1 MKLFGKQE
9 WENLWPFYMEAF
21 IGTALFVFVPFMVL
35 YFSSIGLSL
44 TQIGIVMAAWPL
56 ASLIFEVPTSAI
68 ADIYGRRASVLLGW
82 TLEGIIV
89 ISIFFTTNYIF
100 ILGLM
105 MLLGISQTLV
115 SGAYEAWS
123 VDLLKSKGMKKF
135 IPNYFSKI
143 RSLYN
148 MGFAASGLI
157 GAAVVMHFGLSYIW
171 PITGISFF
179 VSVIFLYFAEEKF
192 RKQKVDIE
200 KPIKRVWKQVKI
212 SARYSYRH
220 SVLFYLLAISFIF
233 GIIGSFQGF
242 VSWTP
247 VLESYGFPEYA
258 FGYLWFFMGLF
269 GIGAPYLS
277 KKYMKTKKE
286 RTLLIVVA
294 FSIVIFG
301 VLLLF
306 ANSLLLITILF
317 FFAFF
322 MYDFEDPIWK
332 TYFHKYTPSKT
343 RATIGS
349 LQNMIYSLAG
359 ILFLPITGYLVE
371 TIGGVNTLFASSMLM
386 IPVIILYLCI
396 DDKSNIRKKIKLT
409 LF

>member
-1 MKLFGKQE
+1 
-9 WENLWPFYMEAF
+9 MEAF

-44 TQIGIVMAAWPL
+44 SQVGIVLAAWPL
-56 ASLIFEVPTSAI
+56 ASLLFEVPTSAI

-100 ILGLM
+100 LLGLM

-123 VDLLKSKGMKKF
+123 VDLLKQKGLKKF

-157 GAAVVMHFGLSYIW
+157 GAFFVMTFGLSSIW

-179 VSVIFLYFAEEKF
+179 VSVIFLYFAEENF
-192 RKQKVDIE
+192 RKRDVDIE
-200 KPIKRVWKQVKI
+200 KPIKRMWKQVKV
-212 SARYSYRH
+212 SAKFSYRH

-233 GIIGSFQGF
+233 GIIGSFEGF
-242 VSWTP
+242 MSWTP

-269 GIGAPYLS
+269 GIGAPFLS
-277 KKYMKTKKE
+277 KKLMKKTKEKN
-286 RTLLIVVA
+286 LLMVVA
-294 FSIVIFG
+294 GSIVLFG
-301 VLLLF
+301 FLMLLVNNIV
-306 ANSLLLITILF
+306 ALIALF

-322 MYDFEDPIWK
+322 MYDFEDPVWK
-332 TYFHKYTPSKT
+332 TYFHKYVPSKT

-359 ILFLPITGYLVE
+359 ILFLPIAGYMVE
-371 TIGGVNTLFASSMLM
+371 TFGGIITLFASSMLM

-396 DDKSNIRKKIKLT
+396 DENSEVRKKIRLHM
-409 LF
+409 F